1 VRLLACA
8 GLACIVVSCAPR
20 YEAAPAEAPRP
31 KAPLAIAII
40 SFGGT
45 DAMASEA
52 EDGCIAAIL
61 DGGYRAVGR
70 KQVRA
75 ALPNENDVDYNK
87 VGQTLGA
94 DLIIDGGFLR
104 GSGSVAPSLTPRL
117 ISTHSAG
124 LLASVESKGKVK
136 LTRAIGQKLCA
147 DLLNQLP

>member
-1 VRLLACA
+1 VRAATAGVWLLLLGACA
-8 GLACIVVSCAPR
+8 PH
-20 YEAAPAEAPRP
+20 YEMAAPQETP

-40 SFGGT
+40 SFGGS
-45 DAMASEA
+45 DDMPSEA
-52 EDGCIAAIL
+52 EDGCVAAIL
-61 DGGYRAVGR
+61 DAGYRAIGR

-94 DLIIDGGFLR
+94 DMIIDGGFLR
-104 GSGSVAPSLTPRL
+104 GSGRVAPSLTPRL

-136 LTRAIGQKLCA
+136 LTRAVGQKLCS
-147 DLLNQLP
+147 DLISQLQ

>member
-1 VRLLACA
+1 MPRPLLALFACA
-8 GLACIVVSCAPR
+8 VAACAPH
-20 YEAAPAEAPRP
+20 YDAPPPETPRP
-31 KAPLAIAII
+31 KAPLAIAVI
-40 SFGGT
+40 SFGGSDET
-45 DAMASEA
+45 ASEA

-104 GSGSVAPSLTPRL
+104 GSGRVAPSLTPRL

-124 LLASVESKGKVK
+124 LLASVESKGKVT
-136 LTRAIGQKLCA
+136 LTRAVGQKLCQE
-147 DLLNQLP
+147 LLSQLP